1 MTLPDLRLTDTYRAV
16 SQRFTTKNQVYSVTR
31 MLWIGPVL
39 GGALAGITYKT
50 FLLLKD

>member
-1 MTLPDLRLTDTYRAV
+1 
-16 SQRFTTKNQVYSVTR
+16 